1 MIIGTAGHIDHGKT
15 ALIRALTGIDTDRL
29 PEEKRRGMT
38 IDLGFAYRRLQP
50 TPEDRN
56 EAVLAFIDVPGHE
69 RFIHNMLADASGIDF
84 VLLAIAA
91 DDGPMPQTREHL
103 DIVSLLGVERG
114 VVALTKADLV
124 SPDRLAHSEAEV
136 REFLA
141 GSVLRDSAILPVSSV
156 TGEGIPALGQC
167 LINAAGTLSIREPK
181 GGVRFS
187 IDRSFVLAGGG
198 IVVTGTVAA
207 VSISVGERAVL
218 SPSGIDLRIRGIQA
232 HNRPARCAQAGQR
245 CALNLAGAD
254 LDRQRVRRGDW
265 VVAPSLHAPTTR
277 LDTQLR
283 LLHHD
288 RPLKPGISVH
298 LHLGAARVGARIMP
312 LTDATLDGNA
322 DLPARFALDYPIAA
336 WRGDR
341 FILRDASATRTVGGG
356 MVLDPCPPNRGRRRP
371 ERLAALAALAKP
383 EPEQAL
389 IQLSNL
395 SPTGVDLDRF
405 ALSAGLTQAELRM
418 AYHMGG
424 ARLESGSASLRLC
437 AVACPL
443 FGTAA

>member
-69 RFIHNMLADASGIDF
+69 RFIHNMLAGASGIDF

-141 GSVLRDSAILPVSSV
+141 GSILRDSAILPVSSV

-187 IDRSFVLAGGG
+187 IDRSFVLAGVG

-207 VSISVGERAVL
+207 GSISVGERAVL
-218 SPSGIDLRIRGIQA
+218 SPSDIDLRIRGSRRTIGQRGA
-232 HNRPARCAQAGQR
+232 PRPAS
-245 CALNLAGAD
+245 
-254 LDRQRVRRGDW
+254 
-265 VVAPSLHAPTTR
+265 VARSIL
-277 LDTQLR
+277 
-283 LLHHD
+283 
-288 RPLKPGISVH
+288 PGRIWIGSGY
-298 LHLGAARVGARIMP
+298 GAAIGLSRHRCTPPPPVLIRSCACSTTIAR
-312 LTDATLDGNA
+312 
-322 DLPARFALDYPIAA
+322 
-336 WRGDR
+336 
-341 FILRDASATRTVGGG
+341 
-356 MVLDPCPPNRGRRRP
+356 
-371 ERLAALAALAKP
+371 
-383 EPEQAL
+383 
-389 IQLSNL
+389 
-395 SPTGVDLDRF
+395 
-405 ALSAGLTQAELRM
+405 
-418 AYHMGG
+418 
-424 ARLESGSASLRLC
+424 
-437 AVACPL
+437 
-443 FGTAA
+443 